1 MDKKS
6 TTAPQSKKNNNL
18 SVKETL
24 VNYYVV
30 LMFTA
35 FPLFFTNE
43 YFNIR
48 HDKYGLFLGLSAVL
62 IVSVAGIILY
72 TKAVENNSPQDN
84 LKTKHNTNQGFSI
97 PDYAMISF
105 LIFSAVSTVF
115 SSHIKGALF
124 GTAGRNNGLIL
135 LVFYVGIY
143 FVITRFLNFREYV
156 FIALAVASSA
166 VFVLAVLNCFYI
178 DPLGMFAHLSDEQTI
193 IDFTSTIGNKNL
205 MSSYIC
211 IMLPVLIAISVLT
224 ENGNLRILYLAASG
238 FGFMALMTSDS
249 DSGIL
254 GLGVFIIIY
263 FIWFVRNIKR
273 LKRYLLTITAMLI
286 FGKLLRLIS
295 FIMNDTSKGMDQF
308 QKLFV
313 YSNVSYI
320 IIAVC
325 AVITVLLYVLDRK
338 KPNLV
343 LTKAVPATIGI
354 IFAVCFVG
362 IISIMIYFSVFD
374 TKTDLGSFERLIRFN
389 DKWGT
394 HRGYMWIRSMSIF
407 SNSTFMEKLFGVGPD
422 NFYYAFSPY
431 FQGLMQYGDSSTNA
445 AHNEYINYLITI
457 GITGT
462 AAYLTALGSVIA
474 RAVKCAKQNP
484 MTIVCVAAVICYA
497 VQAIVN
503 IAQPITT
510 PLFFIFLAMTEAFS
524 RQTLPSKTK
533 AKK

>member
-1 MDKKS
+1 MDKK
-6 TTAPQSKKNNNL
+6 TTSVAQNKSNNNL

-24 VNYYVV
+24 VNYYLV
-30 LMFTA
+30 LMFTV

-62 IVSVAGIILY
+62 IVSVAGIVFY
-72 TKAVENNSPQDN
+72 EKYAENNSAKDEI
-84 LKTKHNTNQGFSI
+84 KARSGTGQGFSV
-97 PDYAMISF
+97 PDYAMVAF

-115 SSHIKGALF
+115 SSHINDAFF

-135 LVFYVGIY
+135 IAFYVGIY
-143 FVITRFLNFREYV
+143 FVITRFLNYREYV
-156 FIALAVASSA
+156 FAALAVASSV
-166 VFVLAVLNCFYI
+166 VFLLAVLNCFYI
-178 DPLGMFAHLSDEQTI
+178 DPLGMFAHLNDEQTI

-211 IMLPVLIAISVLT
+211 IMLPVLIALSVLT
-224 ENGNLRILYLAASG
+224 KNGNLRILYLVASG

-254 GLGVFIIIY
+254 GLGIFGIIY

-273 LKRYLLTITAMLI
+273 LKRYFLTITTMLV

-295 FIMNDTSKGMDQF
+295 FVMNDNSKGMDQF
-308 QKLFV
+308 QEIFV
-313 YSNVSYI
+313 YSNLSYI
-320 IIAVC
+320 LIAVC
-325 AVITVLLYVLDRK
+325 IVITVLLYVLDRK

-343 LTKAVPATIGI
+343 LSKAIPATLGI
-354 IFAVCFVG
+354 IFAVG
-362 IISIMIYFSVFD
+362 IIGLISVMVYFSVVD
-374 TKTDLGSFERLIRFN
+374 TTTSLGSFERLIRFN
-389 DKWGT
+389 DSWGT
-394 HRGYMWIRSMSIF
+394 HRGYMWIRSMQHFGS
-407 SNSTFMEKLFGVGPD
+407 STFMEKMFGVGPD

-431 FQGLMQYGDSSTNA
+431 FGGLMKYGDGSTNA

-457 GITGT
+457 GVTGT
-462 AAYLTALGSVIA
+462 AAYLTALGTVIA
-474 RAVKCAKQNP
+474 RAVKSAKQNP
-484 MTIVCVAAVICYA
+484 MAVICVAAVICYA

-510 PLFFIFLAMTEAFS
+510 PLFIIFLALTEAFS
-524 RQTLPSKTK
+524 RQTLSYTK
-533 AKK
+533 D